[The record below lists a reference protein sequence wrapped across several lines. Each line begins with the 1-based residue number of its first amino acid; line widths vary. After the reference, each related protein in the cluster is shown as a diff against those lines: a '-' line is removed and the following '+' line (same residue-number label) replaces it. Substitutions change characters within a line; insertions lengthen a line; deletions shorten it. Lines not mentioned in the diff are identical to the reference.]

1 MAGNA
6 VEITDAN
13 FDETILNADGP
24 ALVDFWA
31 VWCGPCRVVGPI
43 VEEIAE
49 DYAGRVV
56 VGKLDVDANRDTAVK
71 YGIQAIPTLLLVN
84 NGEVAD
90 RIVGVF
96 PNVKVA
102 VSEVRD
108 PRSYRVRFTRIQ
120 RQWGFNPDQDV
131 DSGVRQVADFLRREK
146 ADAGE
151 PRFHNDK
158 SLRALLEETPE

>member
-13 FDETILNADGP
+13 FDETILNAGKP

-49 DYAGRVV
+49 AYSDRVV

-71 YGIQAIPTLLLVN
+71 YGIQAIPTLLLVH

-90 RIVGVF
+90 RIVGVT
-96 PNVKVA
+96 
-102 VSEVRD
+102 D
-108 PRSYRVRFTRIQ
+108 
-120 RQWGFNPDQDV
+120 
-131 DSGVRQVADFLRREK
+131 K
-146 ADAGE
+146 A
-151 PRFHNDK
+151 
-158 SLRALLEETPE
+158 SLAAKLDDLL

>member
-13 FDETILNADGP
+13 FYQTILNAGKP

-43 VEEIAE
+43 VEEIA
-49 DYAGRVV
+49 DAYSDRVV

-90 RIVGVF
+90 RIVGVT
-96 PNVKVA
+96 
-102 VSEVRD
+102 D
-108 PRSYRVRFTRIQ
+108 
-120 RQWGFNPDQDV
+120 
-131 DSGVRQVADFLRREK
+131 K
-146 ADAGE
+146 A
-151 PRFHNDK
+151 
-158 SLRALLEETPE
+158 SLAAKLDDLL